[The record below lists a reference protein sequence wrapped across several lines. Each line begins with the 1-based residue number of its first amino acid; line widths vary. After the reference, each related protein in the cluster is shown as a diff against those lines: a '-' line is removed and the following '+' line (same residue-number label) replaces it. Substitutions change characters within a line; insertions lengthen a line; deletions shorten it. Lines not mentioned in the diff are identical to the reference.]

1 VRHFLGKIYV
11 GDVSCVCIIRTYNT
25 YKWVLKMLIKPEIKE
40 RIVAAANALAA
51 EGSDSPTNDQVRD
64 RMGGG
69 SLSHISP
76 VMRDW
81 RESRKTEVGVAL
93 EIPADL
99 KKAIETSVAQVWL
112 TASKLASS
120 TVDTVKQEAEAAV
133 EAATSERD
141 EALEEIIRLEE
152 RIADLLNVLTEK
164 DQSIKSV
171 QDKLDEEFARSARVT
186 SDNAALTT
194 RMEDRDEQIKSLK
207 AELKLVE
214 IARKSKG

>member
-1 VRHFLGKIYV
+1 MI
-11 GDVSCVCIIRTYNT
+11 
-25 YKWVLKMLIKPEIKE
+25 IKPEIKE

-81 RESRKTEVGVAL
+81 RESRKTAVGVAL

-112 TASKLASS
+112 AASKLAST
-120 TVDTVKQEAEAAV
+120 TVDTIRQESEATVDAV
-133 EAATSERD
+133 TGERD
-141 EALEEIIRLEE
+141 EALEEIIRLEG
-152 RIADLLNVLTEK
+152 RITDLLSVLTEK

-171 QDKLDEEFARSARVT
+171 QDQLDEECARRARLA

-207 AELKLVE
+207 AELKEARNDNKALQGELVE
-214 IARKSKG
+214 IARKAK